1 MRLVS
6 RVVNSRKCGQLA
18 SLNRFSNAICPHF
31 LLTGLEIPYGSGRQ
45 RLRPGNDRKHPRNMG
60 AELRHEVTEERR
72 HRLVDNLS
80 ISGKD
85 LR

>member
-6 RVVNSRKCGQLA
+6 RVVNSRKCRQIA
-18 SLNRFSNAICPHF
+18 VLNRFRNAILPA
-31 LLTGLEIPYGSGRQ
+31 LLLAGLEIPYGSGRQ
-45 RLRPGNDRKHPRNMG
+45 RLRPGNDREHPRNMG
-60 AELRHEVTEERR
+60 AELRHEVAQERR